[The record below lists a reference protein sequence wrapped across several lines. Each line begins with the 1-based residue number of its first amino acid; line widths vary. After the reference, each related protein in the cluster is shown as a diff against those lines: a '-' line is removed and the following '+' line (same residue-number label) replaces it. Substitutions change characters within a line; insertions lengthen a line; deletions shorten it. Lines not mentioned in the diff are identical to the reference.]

1 MDRRTF
7 IGAVARGLVTVR
19 LVVQAQPAAKIYK
32 IGLLFVV
39 TAESAAPLLLGLTIP
54 RELLLRAHE
63 VIQ

>member
-7 IGAVARGLVTVR
+7 VGAVAGGLVTARSVA
-19 LVVQAQPAAKIYK
+19 QAQPAAKVYK

-39 TAESAAPLLLGLTIP
+39 TAESAAPLLLELTIP
-54 RELLLRAHE
+54 PSLLQRAE